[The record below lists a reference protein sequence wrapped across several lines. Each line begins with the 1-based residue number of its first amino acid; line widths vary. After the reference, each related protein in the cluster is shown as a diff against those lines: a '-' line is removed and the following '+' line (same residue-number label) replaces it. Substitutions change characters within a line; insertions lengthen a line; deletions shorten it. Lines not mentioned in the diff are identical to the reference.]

1 MVEDLSPA
9 PIRAAG
15 GIVWRSSRPAPGGEA
30 RLEIALVHRP
40 RYDDWT
46 FPKGK
51 LAPGESS
58 IEGAIREVWEETGL
72 RVRLGRALGETR
84 YEKKTR
90 WGERS
95 KVVRYWAMEAVGGS
109 FIANNEVDELLWAT
123 LSEARELLTYDRDRE
138 VLDSFVRGPAPLR
151 TVLLVRHA
159 SAGSRSDWRG
169 DDRLRPLD
177 ERGRAQA
184 DALVRVLSRFNVKEI
199 YSADFVRCVE
209 TVEPLADSIGLA
221 VKEEPLLSEIGYP
234 NHESEA
240 LDMLRVLGAKDA
252 AAVACT
258 QGDVLPDILRR
269 AADQDLVEL
278 AKSFPYKKACTWV
291 LSFDGE
297 RLFGADYIPPP
308 RAEE

>member
-1 MVEDLSPA
+1 MAEDLTPA

-15 GIVWRSSRPAPGGEA
+15 GIVWRSSRPPRGGEP
-30 RLEIALVHRP
+30 RIEIALVHRP

-95 KVVRYWAMEAVGGS
+95 KVVRYWAMEAAGGS
-109 FIANNEVDELLWAT
+109 FIPNNEVDELRWTT

-138 VLDSFVRGPAPLR
+138 VLDFFVRGPAPLR
-151 TVLLVRHA
+151 SVLLVRHA

-184 DALVRVLSRFNVKEI
+184 DALVRILSRFNVKEI

-209 TVEPLADSIGLA
+209 TVEPLADSIGLV

-234 NHESEA
+234 GHESEA
-240 LDMLRVLGAKDA
+240 LDMLRALGAKDA

-269 AADQDLVEL
+269 AADQDQVEL

-291 LSFDGE
+291 LSFDGA

-308 RAEE
+308 RTEE